1 MTGEQVT
8 GELSGRV
15 ALVTG
20 GAGGIGGAVTA
31 RLLAAG
37 AAVVGED
44 LRPVTPPEGYGDR
57 FAAVQGDAAN
67 TEVARESVAKAVENF
82 GRLDILVNVAGRFL
96 RAPIG
101 EITDA
106 DWDSLM
112 ATNVRSVFVHCRE
125 ALPSLLAHGDGSIV
139 SIGSIAGVVGLSG
152 QAAYG
157 ATKAAVINLTRQLA
171 IDYAAAGLRANVV
184 APGTIDTQFVL
195 SSEDELSQQLATEQ
209 GRVSWA
215 ERIAG
220 THPIGRAGTAEEV
233 AEAVLFLASP
243 RSSFMTGAV
252 VPVDGGYLAR

>member
-1 MTGEQVT
+1 MA

-20 GAGGIGGAVTA
+20 AAGGIGGAVTA

-44 LRPVTPPEGYGDR
+44 LRPVTPPAGYDDR
-57 FAAVQGDAAN
+57 FAAVRGDAAT
-67 TEVARESVAKAVENF
+67 TEAARESVTAALETF

-96 RAPIG
+96 RAPIA

-112 ATNVRSVFVHCRE
+112 ATNVRSVFIHCRE
-125 ALPSLLAHGDGSIV
+125 ALPSLLAHGDGSVV
-139 SIGSIAGVVGLSG
+139 SIGSISGVAGQPG
-152 QAAYG
+152 QVAYG

-171 IDYAAAGLRANVV
+171 IEYAAAGLRANVV
-184 APGTIDTQFVL
+184 APGTIDTTFPL
-195 SSEDELSQQLATEQ
+195 SSRDELSQQLATEP
-209 GRVSWA
+209 G
-215 ERIAG
+215 RIAWRERVAAS
-220 THPIGRAGTAEEV
+220 HPLGRAGTPDEV

>member
-1 MTGEQVT
+1 MAD
-8 GELSGRV
+8 ELSGRV

-20 GAGGIGGAVTA
+20 AAGGIGGAATA
-31 RLLAAG
+31 LLLAAG

-44 LRPVTPPEGYGDR
+44 LRPVTPPEGSGDR
-57 FAAVQGDAAN
+57 FAAVRGDAADSA
-67 TEVARESVAKAVENF
+67 VARQSVATAVDAF

-96 RAPIG
+96 RAPVG
-101 EITDA
+101 EISDA

-139 SIGSIAGVVGLSG
+139 TIGSVSGVAGQAG

-171 IDYAAAGLRANVV
+171 IEYAAAGLRANVV
-184 APGTIDTQFVL
+184 APGTIDTTFPLTSQ
-195 SSEDELSQQLATEQ
+195 DELSQQLATEQ
-209 GRVSWA
+209 GRVAWR
-215 ERIAG
+215 ERVAAA
-220 THPIGRAGTAEEV
+220 HPIGRAGTAQEV

>member
-1 MTGEQVT
+1 MAGVQVT

-20 GAGGIGGAVTA
+20 AAGGIGGAVTA

-44 LRPVTPPEGYGDR
+44 LRPVTPPEGYGGQ

-67 TEVARESVAKAVENF
+67 TEVARESVTTALETF
-82 GRLDILVNVAGRFL
+82 GRLDVLVNVAGRFL
-96 RAPIG
+96 RAPIS

-125 ALPSLLAHGDGSIV
+125 ALPSLLAHGDGAV
-139 SIGSIAGVVGLSG
+139 VTIGSIAGVVGLSG

-184 APGTIDTQFVL
+184 APDTIDTQFVL

-209 GRVSWA
+209 GRASWQK
-215 ERIAG
+215 RIADS
-220 THPIGRAGTAEEV
+220 HPVGRAGTAQEV

-243 RSSFMTGAV
+243 RSSFVTGAV

>member
-1 MTGEQVT
+1 MGEQVT

-20 GAGGIGGAVTA
+20 AAGGIGGAVTEL
-31 RLLAAG
+31 LLAAG

-44 LRPVTPPEGYGDR
+44 LRPVTPPDGSSGR
-57 FAAVQGDAAN
+57 LAAIQGDAADSA
-67 TEVARESVAKAVENF
+67 VARQSVAAALDTF
-82 GRLDILVNVAGRFL
+82 GRLDMLVNVAGRFL

-101 EITDA
+101 EISDA
-106 DWDSLM
+106 AWDSLM

-125 ALPSLLAHGDGSIV
+125 ALPSLLAHGGGSIV
-139 SIGSIAGVVGLSG
+139 NVGSVSGVAGQAG

-171 IDYAAAGLRANVV
+171 IEYAAAGLRANVV
-184 APGTIDTQFVL
+184 APGTIDTTFPLTSQ
-195 SSEDELSQQLATEQ
+195 DELSQQLATEQ
-209 GRVSWA
+209 GRVSWRKRVA
-215 ERIAG
+215 DA
-220 THPIGRAGTAEEV
+220 HPIGRAGTAQEV
-233 AEAVLFLASP
+233 AEAILFLASP